1 MKKED
6 LRITKTK
13 QAIKESFIALVKQK
27 GYNKVSVT
35 DIVNKANINR
45 NTFYLHYQDKEDL
58 IKKLLNDSALKIGKL
73 LGYADFLK
81 HTNFS
86 NISELQIRWGLRIIL
101 NNMEDDLDLYKTV
114 LDDLSLQG
122 YFDHVLE
129 TMKTAIA
136 VLLDVSNPKSNLVFE
151 YTMSGIFGLVK
162 QWIKNT
168 TISTA
173 ETAKILAQLSYA
185 GLVKFNKENK

>member
-101 NNMEDDLDLYKTV
+101 NNMEDELDLYKTV
-114 LDDLSLQG
+114 LDDISLQG

>member
-1 MKKED
+1 MRKED
-6 LRITKTK
+6 LRIIKTK
-13 QAIKESFIALVKQK
+13 QSIKESFIELVEVK
-27 GYNKVSVT
+27 GYNRVSVT

-45 NTFYLHYQDKEDL
+45 NTFYLHYEDKEDL
-58 IKKLLNDSALKIGKL
+58 IKQLLNDSAVKIGSL

-101 NNMEDDLDLYKTV
+101 KNMEDELDLFKTV
-114 LDDLSLQG
+114 LNDISLQG

-129 TMKTAIA
+129 TMKLAIA
-136 VLLDVSNPKSNLVFE
+136 VLLDVNNPKSNLVFE

-162 QWIKNT
+162 QWIKNPS
-168 TISTA
+168 ISTS
-173 ETAKILAQLSYA
+173 EVAKILAQLSYA
-185 GLVKFNKENK
+185 GLVKFNKVNK

>member
-151 YTMSGIFGLVK
+151 YTMSGIFGLVR

>member
-151 YTMSGIFGLVK
+151 YTMSGIFGLVR

-168 TISTA
+168 TISTS

>member
-6 LRITKTK
+6 LRIIKTK
-13 QAIKESFIALVKQK
+13 HSIKGSFIELVKEK

-45 NTFYLHYQDKEDL
+45 NTFYLHYEDKEDL
-58 IKKLLNDSALKIGKL
+58 IKQLLNDSAVKIGSL

-101 NNMEDDLDLYKTV
+101 KNMEDELDLFKTV
-114 LDDLSLQG
+114 LNDISLQG

-129 TMKTAIA
+129 TMKLAIA
-136 VLLDVSNPKSNLVFE
+136 VLLDVNNPKSNLVFE

-162 QWIKNT
+162 QWIKNPS
-168 TISTA
+168 ISTS
-173 ETAKILAQLSYA
+173 EVAKILAQLSYA
-185 GLVKFNKENK
+185 GLVKFNKVNK

>member
-6 LRITKTK
+6 LRIIKTK
-13 QAIKESFIALVKQK
+13 QSIKESFIELVKEK

-45 NTFYLHYQDKEDL
+45 NTFYLHYEDKEDL
-58 IKKLLNDSALKIGKL
+58 IKQLLNDSAVKIGSL

-101 NNMEDDLDLYKTV
+101 KNMEDELDLFKTV
-114 LDDLSLQG
+114 LNDISLQG

-129 TMKTAIA
+129 TMKLAIA
-136 VLLDVSNPKSNLVFE
+136 VLLDVNNPKSNLVFE

-162 QWIKNT
+162 QWIKNPS
-168 TISTA
+168 ISTS
-173 ETAKILAQLSYA
+173 EVAKILAQLSYA
-185 GLVKFNKENK
+185 GLVKFNKVNK

>member
-1 MKKED
+1 LKKED
-6 LRITKTK
+6 LRIIKTK
-13 QAIKESFIALVKQK
+13 QSIKDSFIELVKEK

-45 NTFYLHYQDKEDL
+45 NTFYLHYEDKEDL
-58 IKKLLNDSALKIGKL
+58 IKQLLNDSAVKIGSL

-101 NNMEDDLDLYKTV
+101 KNMEDELDLFKTV
-114 LDDLSLQG
+114 LNDISLQG

-129 TMKTAIA
+129 TMKLAIA
-136 VLLDVSNPKSNLVFE
+136 ELLDVNNPKSNLVFE

-162 QWIKNT
+162 QWIKNPS
-168 TISTA
+168 ISTS
-173 ETAKILAQLSYA
+173 EVAKILAQLSYA
-185 GLVKFNKENK
+185 GLVKFNKVNK

>member
-6 LRITKTK
+6 LRIIKTK
-13 QAIKESFIALVKQK
+13 QSIKESFIELVKEK

-45 NTFYLHYQDKEDL
+45 NTFYFHYEDKEDL
-58 IKKLLNDSALKIGKL
+58 IKQLLNDSAVKIGSL

-101 NNMEDDLDLYKTV
+101 KNMEDELDLFKTV
-114 LDDLSLQG
+114 LNDISLQG

-129 TMKTAIA
+129 TMKLAIA
-136 VLLDVSNPKSNLVFE
+136 VLLDVNNPKSNLVFE

-162 QWIKNT
+162 QWIKNPS
-168 TISTA
+168 ISTS
-173 ETAKILAQLSYA
+173 EVAKILAQLSYA
-185 GLVKFNKENK
+185 GLVKFNKVNK

>member
-6 LRITKTK
+6 LRIIKTK
-13 QAIKESFIALVKQK
+13 QSIKDSFIELVKEK

-45 NTFYLHYQDKEDL
+45 NTFYLHYEDKEDL
-58 IKKLLNDSALKIGKL
+58 IKQLLNDSAVKIGSL

-101 NNMEDDLDLYKTV
+101 KNMEDELDLFKTV
-114 LDDLSLQG
+114 LNDISLQG

-129 TMKTAIA
+129 TMKLAIA
-136 VLLDVSNPKSNLVFE
+136 VLLDVNNPKSNLVFE

-162 QWIKNT
+162 QWIKNPS
-168 TISTA
+168 ISTS
-173 ETAKILAQLSYA
+173 EVAKILAQLSYA
-185 GLVKFNKENK
+185 GLVKFNKVNK

>member
-6 LRITKTK
+6 LRIIKTK
-13 QAIKESFIALVKQK
+13 QAIKDSFIELVKEK

-45 NTFYLHYQDKEDL
+45 NTFYLHYEDKEDL
-58 IKKLLNDSALKIGKL
+58 IKQLLNDSAVKIGSL

-101 NNMEDDLDLYKTV
+101 KNMEDELDLFKTV
-114 LDDLSLQG
+114 LNDISLQG

-129 TMKTAIA
+129 TMKLAIA
-136 VLLDVSNPKSNLVFE
+136 VLLDVNNPKSNLVFE

-162 QWIKNT
+162 QWIKNPS
-168 TISTA
+168 ISTS
-173 ETAKILAQLSYA
+173 EVAKILAQLSYA
-185 GLVKFNKENK
+185 GLVKFNKVNK

>member
-13 QAIKESFIALVKQK
+13 QAIKGSFIALVKQK